1 MGKEIERKFLV
12 LSDQFKQEAVSATL
26 YRQGYIPTTNGM
38 TVRIRI
44 AGKQGYVTLK
54 NRCVGFT
61 RSEFEYP
68 IPLDDAKEMLELLC
82 EKPQIE
88 KHRYV
93 VPASYKD
100 AGGDDATHEDKSTQC
115 EGEDGLA
122 SCKSTRCE
130 GEDGLASCKSA
141 SPNDNAVRP
150 ALKWE
155 VDVFHGDNEGLVMAE
170 IEVPDEATQFD
181 LPAWI
186 GEEVTGNK
194 KYNNSYLCR
203 NPYKDWEKE

>member
-12 LSDQFKQEAVSATL
+12 RSDQFKQEAVSATL

-44 AGKQGYVTLK
+44 AGEQGYVTLK

-93 VPASYKD
+93 VPASYKG
-100 AGGDDATHEDKSTQC
+100 AGGDDASH
-115 EGEDGLA
+115 EDGLA
-122 SCKSTRCE
+122 SCKSTQCE

-150 ALKWE
+150 TLKWE

>member
-44 AGKQGYVTLK
+44 AGEQGYVTLK

-100 AGGDDATHEDKSTQC
+100 AGGDDASHE
-115 EGEDGLA
+115 GGLA